1 MKRILSILLA
11 PFRPSTFPPG
21 PWTLEQ
27 VDGPVPVLPAGM
39 IARFE
44 ADLAAAMAR
53 KAGQA

>member
-27 VDGPVPVLPAGM
+27 VDGPVPVFPAGM

-44 ADLAAAMAR
+44 SDLAAATAR
-53 KAGQA
+53 KAVQA